1 MSDTH
6 NIVILGG
13 SYSALAVAHGLLK
26 AIPGLKEQTGKSYK
40 VTMITNSTHF
50 WFSVGAPRAMF
61 IPFPKDIMDSFI
73 PIEKGFKRYPS
84 GLFDLVYAEITG
96 VDGDNKTVNYKL
108 KNEKEETAPNT
119 DTMSFDSLVLATG
132 SKGSSPLYSY
142 QGSHVPTLDAYKDI
156 QSRLPSVK
164 SIMIVGGG
172 TAGTETAGE
181 IGHLHGKKTLS
192 PKDITILSGHERL
205 LKGLRPSIGQR
216 AQEILEGMG
225 VKVEHNLRLTDSND
239 LGNGT
244 TKVVLSDGS
253 TRTVDMLIVA
263 AGRQPASS
271 YLPSSLLDDQ
281 GRVVCDEYTRVPSL
295 KNVWVTGDMAQNSPG
310 GLMYVQFAAPITV
323 GNIVAELGGK
333 GKVKKYKPLTTKET
347 QFVPVGP
354 NYGVGAAFGWWVP
367 SAVVRMVKGK
377 TMFFPNAE
385 KVRNFRVFV
394 RFLNSKFEHRDVCV
408 EYYSVET
415 PQDSN
420 KAPKMTMLIAKSSC
434 RLLWVL
440 PDAAGWI
447 SSTMSPLL
455 VLRSSTLWPFRAFLS
470 ALVANTQ
477 RIHLVIYFKHR
488 SHRRKGV

>member
-13 SYSALAVAHGLLK
+13 SYAGLGVAHGLLK
-26 AIPGLKEQTGKSYK
+26 ALPGLKTQTGKSYK

-61 IPFPKDIMDSFI
+61 MPYPKDIMDSFI
-73 PIEKGFKRYPS
+73 PIEKGFKQYS
-84 GLFDLVYAEITG
+84 SELFDFVHAEITG
-96 VDGDNKTVNYKL
+96 VETDKKTVLYKL
-108 KNEKEETAPNT
+108 KNEKEEVAPTTNNI
-119 DTMSFDSLVLATG
+119 SFDSLVIATG
-132 SKGSSPLYSY
+132 SKSPSPLYSY

-156 QSRLPSVK
+156 QSRLSSVK

-181 IGHLHGKKTLS
+181 IGHLHGKQTSS

-216 AQEILEGMG
+216 AQEFLQGMG
-225 VKVEHNLRLTDSND
+225 VKVEHNLQLTDSND

-244 TKVVLSDGS
+244 TKVILSDGS
-253 TRTVDMLIVA
+253 TRTVDMLLVA
-263 AGRQPASS
+263 TGRKPASS

-281 GRVVCDEYTRVPSL
+281 GRVVCDAYTRVPSL

-310 GLMYVQFAAPITV
+310 GIMYINFAVPVTV

-333 GKVKKYKPLTTKET
+333 GKVKEYKPLTTKET

-354 NYGVGAAFGWWVP
+354 NYGVGAAFGWWIP

-377 TMFFPNAE
+377 TMFFPNAM
-385 KVRNFRVFV
+385 KTVMG
-394 RFLNSKFEHRDVCV
+394 
-408 EYYSVET
+408 T
-415 PQDSN
+415 
-420 KAPKMTMLIAKSSC
+420 A
-434 RLLWVL
+434 
-440 PDAAGWI
+440 
-447 SSTMSPLL
+447 
-455 VLRSSTLWPFRAFLS
+455 
-470 ALVANTQ
+470 
-477 RIHLVIYFKHR
+477 
-488 SHRRKGV
+488 

>member
-13 SYSALAVAHGLLK
+13 SYAGLGVAHGLLK
-26 AIPGLKEQTGKSYK
+26 ALPGLKTQTGKSYK

-61 IPFPKDIMDSFI
+61 MPYPKDIMDSFI
-73 PIEKGFKRYPS
+73 PIEKGFKQYS
-84 GLFDLVYAEITG
+84 SELFDFVHAEITG
-96 VDGDNKTVNYKL
+96 VETDKKTVLYKL
-108 KNEKEETAPNT
+108 KNEKEEVAHTTNNI
-119 DTMSFDSLVLATG
+119 SFDSLVIATG
-132 SKGSSPLYSY
+132 SKGPSPLYSY

-156 QSRLPSVK
+156 QSRLSSVK

-181 IGHLHGKKTLS
+181 IGHLHGKQTSS

-216 AQEILEGMG
+216 AQEFLQGMG
-225 VKVEHNLRLTDSND
+225 VKVEHNLQLTDSND

-244 TKVVLSDGS
+244 TKVILSDGS
-253 TRTVDMLIVA
+253 TRTVDMLLVA
-263 AGRQPASS
+263 TGRKPASS

-281 GRVVCDEYTRVPSL
+281 GRVVCDAYTRVPSL

-310 GLMYVQFAAPITV
+310 GIMYINFAVPVTV

-333 GKVKKYKPLTTKET
+333 GKVKEYKPLTTKET

-354 NYGVGAAFGWWVP
+354 KNGVGAAFGWWIP

-377 TMFFPNAE
+377 TMFFPNAM
-385 KVRNFRVFV
+385 KTVMG
-394 RFLNSKFEHRDVCV
+394 
-408 EYYSVET
+408 T
-415 PQDSN
+415 
-420 KAPKMTMLIAKSSC
+420 A
-434 RLLWVL
+434 
-440 PDAAGWI
+440 
-447 SSTMSPLL
+447 
-455 VLRSSTLWPFRAFLS
+455 
-470 ALVANTQ
+470 
-477 RIHLVIYFKHR
+477 
-488 SHRRKGV
+488 

>member
-13 SYSALAVAHGLLK
+13 SYAGIGVAHGLLK
-26 AIPGLKEQTGKSYK
+26 AIPGLKIQTGKSYK

-61 IPFPKDIMDSFI
+61 IPYPKDIMDSFI
-73 PIEKGFKRYPS
+73 PIEKGFKQYPS
-84 GLFDLVYAEITG
+84 GLFDLVHAEIIG
-96 VDGDNKTVNYKL
+96 VEADRKTVLYKL
-108 KNEKEETAPNT
+108 KNEKEETAP
-119 DTMSFDSLVLATG
+119 DTTTLSFDSLVLATG
-132 SKGSSPLYSY
+132 SRGPNPLYSY
-142 QGSHVPTLDAYKDI
+142 HGGYVPTLDAYKDI
-156 QSRLPSVK
+156 QARLPSSQ

-181 IGHLHGKKTLS
+181 IGHLHGKKTSL

-216 AQEILEGMG
+216 AQEFLEGMG
-225 VKVEHNLRLTDSND
+225 VKVEHNLKLADSSD

-253 TRTVDMLIVA
+253 TRTVDMLLVA
-263 AGRQPASS
+263 TGRQPASS

-295 KNVWVTGDMAQNSPG
+295 RNVWVNGDMAQNSPG
-310 GLMYVQFAAPITV
+310 GLMYVQFAVPITV

-354 NYGVGAAFGWWVP
+354 RYGVGAAFGWWIP
-367 SAVVRMVKGK
+367 SAVVRTVKGK
-377 TMFFPNAE
+377 NMFFPNAI
-385 KVRNFRVFV
+385 KVRNFSSQIPCLR
-394 RFLNSKFEHRDVCV
+394 RKSERRNE
-408 EYYSVET
+408 SVEFY
-415 PQDSN
+415 PVEIFQGLN
-420 KAPKMTMLIAKSSC
+420 
-434 RLLWVL
+434 
-440 PDAAGWI
+440 
-447 SSTMSPLL
+447 
-455 VLRSSTLWPFRAFLS
+455 TL
-470 ALVANTQ
+470 Q
-477 RIHLVIYFKHR
+477 RR
-488 SHRRKGV
+488 QC

>member
-13 SYSALAVAHGLLK
+13 SYAGLGVAHGLLK
-26 AIPGLKEQTGKSYK
+26 AIPGLETQTGKSYK

-61 IPFPKDIMDSFI
+61 IPYPKDITDSFI
-73 PIEKGFKRYPS
+73 PIEKGFKQYPS
-84 GLFDLVYAEITG
+84 GLFELVHAEIIG
-96 VDGDNKTVNYKL
+96 VEADRKTVLYKL
-108 KNEKEETAPNT
+108 KNEKEETAP
-119 DTMSFDSLVLATG
+119 DTATLSFDSLVLATG
-132 SKGSSPLYSY
+132 SRGPNPLYSY
-142 QGSHVPTLDAYKDI
+142 HGGYVPTLDAYKDI
-156 QSRLPSVK
+156 QARLPSSQ

-181 IGHLHGKKTLS
+181 IGHLHGKKTSS

-216 AQEILEGMG
+216 AQEFLEGMG
-225 VKVEHNLRLTDSND
+225 VKVEHNLKLADSSD

-253 TRTVDMLIVA
+253 TRTVDMLIIA
-263 AGRQPASS
+263 TGRQPASS

-295 KNVWVTGDMAQNSPG
+295 TNVWVNGDMAQNSPG
-310 GLMYVQFAAPITV
+310 GLMYVQFAVPITV
-323 GNIVAELGGK
+323 GNIVSELGGK

-354 NYGVGAAFGWWVP
+354 SYGVGAAFGWWIP

-377 TMFFPNAE
+377 NMFFPNAI
-385 KVRNFRVFV
+385 KVRN
-394 RFLNSKFEHRDVCV
+394 
-408 EYYSVET
+408 
-415 PQDSN
+415 
-420 KAPKMTMLIAKSSC
+420 KSP
-434 RLLWVL
+434 V
-440 PDAAGWI
+440 
-447 SSTMSPLL
+447 
-455 VLRSSTLWPFRAFLS
+455 
-470 ALVANTQ
+470 
-477 RIHLVIYFKHR
+477 
-488 SHRRKGV
+488 

>member
-13 SYSALAVAHGLLK
+13 SYAGLGVAHGLLK
-26 AIPGLKEQTGKSYK
+26 ALPGLKTQTGKSYK

-61 IPFPKDIMDSFI
+61 MPYPKDIMDSFI
-73 PIEKGFKRYPS
+73 PIEKGFKQYS
-84 GLFDLVYAEITG
+84 SELFDFVHAEITG
-96 VDGDNKTVNYKL
+96 VETDKKMVLYKL
-108 KNEKEETAPNT
+108 KNEEEEVAPTTNT
-119 DTMSFDSLVLATG
+119 ISFDSLVIATG
-132 SKGSSPLYSY
+132 SKSPSPLYSY

-156 QSRLPSVK
+156 QSRLSSVK

-181 IGHLHGKKTLS
+181 IGHLHGEKTSS

-216 AQEILEGMG
+216 AQEFLLGMG
-225 VKVEHNLRLTDSND
+225 VKVEHSLQLTDSND

-244 TKVVLSDGS
+244 TKVILSDGS
-253 TRTVDMLIVA
+253 TRTVDMLLVA
-263 AGRQPASS
+263 TGRKPASS

-281 GRVVCDEYTRVPSL
+281 GRVVCDAYTRVPSL

-310 GLMYVQFAAPITV
+310 GIMYINFAVPVTV

-333 GKVKKYKPLTTKET
+333 GKVKEYKPLTTKET

-354 NYGVGAAFGWWVP
+354 NYGVGAAFGWWIP

-377 TMFFPNAE
+377 TMFFPNAM
-385 KVRNFRVFV
+385 KTVMG
-394 RFLNSKFEHRDVCV
+394 
-408 EYYSVET
+408 T
-415 PQDSN
+415 
-420 KAPKMTMLIAKSSC
+420 A
-434 RLLWVL
+434 
-440 PDAAGWI
+440 
-447 SSTMSPLL
+447 
-455 VLRSSTLWPFRAFLS
+455 
-470 ALVANTQ
+470 
-477 RIHLVIYFKHR
+477 
-488 SHRRKGV
+488 